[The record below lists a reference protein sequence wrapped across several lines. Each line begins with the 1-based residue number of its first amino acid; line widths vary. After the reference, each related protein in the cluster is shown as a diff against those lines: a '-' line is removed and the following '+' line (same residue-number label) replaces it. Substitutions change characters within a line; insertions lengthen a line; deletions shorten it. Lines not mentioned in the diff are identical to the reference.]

1 MIYSDRL
8 KVHDRSLSMKLK
20 TTRTK
25 NTNPKSVVSK
35 TSASKERVARSSIK
49 SADATRT
56 NILNVAMQ
64 EFSRNGLS
72 GSRID
77 EIAAETGSNKRMI
90 YYYFG
95 SKEGLFLAALEESY
109 KRFRAL
115 EMEFHLDH
123 LPPME
128 ALQKLVALTFDYHAA
143 HPEFVRIVMTENIHM
158 GEHIRQIPQIR
169 SINKSAISPLEQLC
183 QRGQADGVFRP
194 DLDPIDLHMS
204 ISALSFDCVS
214 NQHTFSYIF
223 QKDLSSKAVHKAR
236 RESIVD
242 MITRFVRA

>member
-1 MIYSDRL
+1 
-8 KVHDRSLSMKLK
+8 MKLK
-20 TTRTK
+20 TTKPKTEKLKPVALK
-25 NTNPKSVVSK
+25 NSLPRPAVVK
-35 TSASKERVARSSIK
+35 KRVVVARSGVK
-49 SADATRT
+49 DAEATRT

-109 KRFRAL
+109 KRFRVL
-115 EMEFHLDH
+115 EADFHMDD

-128 ALQKLVALTFDYHAA
+128 ALQQLVALTFDYHSA
-143 HPEFVRIVMTENIHM
+143 HPEFVRMVMTENIHM
-158 GEHIRQIPQIR
+158 GEHIRQLPQMR
-169 SINKSAISPLEQLC
+169 AINKSAISLLEQLC
-183 QRGQADGVFRP
+183 QRGQDEGVFRS
-194 DLDPIDLHMS
+194 DLDPVDLHMS
-204 ISALSFDCVS
+204 ISALSFYRVS

-242 MITRFVRA
+242 MITRYVRAA